1 MTTPMTLSLA
11 SAQATEELGAGLA
24 HILALAHR
32 VRGNACI
39 IYLRGDLGA
48 GKTTLARGFLRGLG
62 YVGRVKSPTYT
73 LVETYRVEDARVFHF
88 DLYRLVDPE
97 ELDYIGF
104 RDYVDDRSI
113 LLIEWPE
120 HGLGVLPQDDLR
132 IEMTFAGDSIAD
144 EARSCQLTAHSV
156 LGEGIL
162 VRLRAKRPAKG

>member
-1 MTTPMTLSLA
+1 MTTSMTVSLT
-11 SAQATEELGAGLA
+11 SVQATEGLGVGLA
-24 HILALAHR
+24 QILALAHR
-32 VRGNACI
+32 VRDNACI
-39 IYLRGDLGA
+39 IYLCGDLGA
-48 GKTTLARGFLRGLG
+48 GKTTLARGFLHGLG

-73 LVETYRVEDARVFHF
+73 LVETYKLEGARVFHF
-88 DLYRLVDPE
+88 DLYRLMDPE

-120 HGLGVLPQDDLR
+120 HGLGVLPPEDLR
-132 IEMTFAGDSIAD
+132 IELTFADDNIAGD
-144 EARSCQLTAHSV
+144 ARSCQLTAHSV

>member
-1 MTTPMTLSLA
+1 MTTAMTLPLS
-11 SAQATEELGAGLA
+11 SAEATEELGAGLA
-24 HILALAHR
+24 RILLHM
-32 VRGNACI
+32 VLGNACI
-39 IYLRGDLGA
+39 VYLRGDLGA

-73 LVETYRVEDARVFHF
+73 LVETYKVGDARVFHF

-104 RDYVDDRSI
+104 RDYVDGRSI

-120 HGLGVLPQDDLR
+120 HGLGVLPPEDLR
-132 IEMTFAGDSIAD
+132 IEMTFAGDAIVGD
-144 EARSCQLTAHSV
+144 ARSCQLTAHSV

-162 VRLRAKRPAKG
+162 ARLRGERPAEG